1 MTSDQI
7 REALKASPFQPFEL
21 LTTGGRRYLVD
32 HPELA
37 ILSPNGRTMFVYV
50 TPEAGMFIDVLMI
63 ESINFITKGKRRRR
77 SA

>member
-7 REALKASPFQPFEL
+7 RAALRAEPFKPFEL
-21 LTTGGRRYLVD
+21 RTTGGRRYRVD

-37 ILSPNGRTMFVYV
+37 VLSPSGRTMFVFI
-50 TPEAGMFIDVLMI
+50 TPDAGMTVDVLMI
-63 ESINFITKGKRRRR
+63 ESINFLSNGRRRRR

>member
-7 REALKASPFQPFEL
+7 REALRASPFRSFEL
-21 LTTGGRRYLVD
+21 YTTGGRRYVVD

-37 ILSPNGRTMFVYV
+37 VLSPNGRTMFVYV
-50 TPEAGMFIDVLMI
+50 TPDAGMIIDVLMI
-63 ESINFITKGKRRRR
+63 ESINFIGDGKRRKR